1 MSLANVCACFGS
13 LFFFLGAVFVRHPKP
28 DMVCALH
35 VLTSRV
41 GQRYTS
47 ALIRSMSSKAYVV
60 PLDPKN
66 PGQNAAPNVDPATL
80 WGILPPTKKPARVGT
95 SHLFYGA
102 NGGRDVAALVSL
114 GDAFE
119 AKKGDA
125 RREVVRKAVGGGVKS
140 IKTLGEGISEVL
152 IDASTDP
159 HAAGEILDVSCDG
172 FIS

>member
-1 MSLANVCACFGS
+1 
-13 LFFFLGAVFVRHPKP
+13 
-28 DMVCALH
+28 MVHMLH
-35 VLTSRV
+35 VLASRA

-66 PGQNAAPNVDPATL
+66 PGQNAASNLNPATL
-80 WGILPPTKKPARVGT
+80 WGTLPPTKKPAKVGT
-95 SHLFYGA
+95 SHLFYGTS
-102 NGGRDVAALVSL
+102 GGTDVTALVSL

-125 RREVVRKAVGGGVKS
+125 RREVVRKAVGSGVKS
-140 IKTLGEGISEVL
+140 IKVLGEGISEAF

-159 HAAGEILDVSCDG
+159 HAAGEMLDASYVT